1 MLFKRYSNPLDLMAT
16 YSLEGLADFI
26 LSLIDKDREEELWET
41 WLHKDQDKSFEDFKK
56 KYFKKLRK
64 DKKEILSKEEE
75 QKNIQNAMRFIK
87 PINKGGDN

>member
-1 MLFKRYSNPLDLMAT
+1 MAT
-16 YSLEGLADFI
+16 YSLEDLADFI

-41 WLHKDQDKSFEDFKK
+41 WLHKDQENSFGDFKK

-64 DKKEILSKEEE
+64 DKKEVLSKEEE